1 MPATITSRS
10 LTAGPCI
17 AADAVRHFFDAVR
30 AADPGA
36 VAAAMHP
43 TKRASAGDWTAYG
56 AHLKAAGFPI
66 MVRTCL
72 CMGSIIGP
80 SLDLLFQVVQVSVDN
95 STYLITTRAVT
106 DTEDRVC
113 DVVPLF

>member
-1 MPATITSRS
+1 MPPPITSRS

-30 AADPGA
+30 AADPGS

-43 TKRASAGDWTAYG
+43 TKQAGAGGWASYG
-56 AHLKAAGFPI
+56 ASLKAAGFPI

-72 CMGSIIGP
+72 CMGSIVGP
-80 SLDLLFQVVQVSVDN
+80 SLDLLFQAVQVSVDN